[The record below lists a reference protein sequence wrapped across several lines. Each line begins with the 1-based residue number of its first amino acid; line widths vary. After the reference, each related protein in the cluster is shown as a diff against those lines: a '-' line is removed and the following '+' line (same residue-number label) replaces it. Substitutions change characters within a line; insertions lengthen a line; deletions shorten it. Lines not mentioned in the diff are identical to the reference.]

1 MTLTLSQVSCHSLPV
16 YLFPLDTD
24 LLSMELP
31 SSYRD
36 TVEGDMTSLHY
47 AATALTRYL
56 SHVIICMV
64 VAGCCCRLQAVTG
77 TIPRVYGKGEAA
89 ARVFDLMVRMKREAC
104 GREPGAGGGQVASLV
119 LLDRGVDLI
128 SALPTQL
135 TYEGLIDEMLGLSC
149 ASVTL
154 AQPERR
160 VVALSS
166 QEELYQELRG
176 LNFNAVGP
184 TLSRKAKSI
193 KAMEDERHEAKT
205 PR

>member
-1 MTLTLSQVSCHSLPV
+1 M
-16 YLFPLDTD
+16 
-24 LLSMELP
+24 LLVRWLYP
-31 SSYRD
+31 
-36 TVEGDMTSLHY
+36 
-47 AATALTRYL
+47 
-56 SHVIICMV
+56 V
-64 VAGCCCRLQAVTG
+64 VAVARLQAVTG

-89 ARVFDLMVRMKREAC
+89 ARGFDLMVRMKREAC
-104 GREPGAGGGQVASLV
+104 GREPGAAGGQVAGLV

>member
-1 MTLTLSQVSCHSLPV
+1 M
-16 YLFPLDTD
+16 
-24 LLSMELP
+24 LLS
-31 SSYRD
+31 
-36 TVEGDMTSLHY
+36 
-47 AATALTRYL
+47 
-56 SHVIICMV
+56 V

-104 GREPGAGGGQVASLV
+104 GREPEAGGQVASLV